1 MPTVRMQRQPTIFP
15 DRLHIPMKFTLA
27 YISTITTG
35 VGQQVNFNGNSI
47 FDPAGSASAV
57 QAVGYTTL
65 ASIYSTYT
73 VTASAIR
80 IMVLLDQNAGVT
92 TAKEGIVRVVVWPAT
107 STTSQVSTPTVAEMQ
122 PYAKALKVGSLF
134 SFTNEQKNNQLR
146 NYISTAKIYGEHP
159 QNITANPNYGAA
171 VGANPN
177 ALWFWNILVNPT
189 NSAAS
194 LSQSVQVEVDMVQYV
209 EFQQRKQLAP

>member
-1 MPTVRMQRQPTIFP
+1 
-15 DRLHIPMKFTLA
+15 MKFTLG
-27 YISTITTG
+27 YIATIASG
-35 VGQQVNFNGNSI
+35 VGQQVSLNANSI
-47 FDPAGSASAV
+47 FDPAGTASAS

-80 IMVLLDQNAGVT
+80 LLVLMDQKDGVT
-92 TAKEGIVRVVVWPAT
+92 TAKDGIVRVVAWPAT
-107 STTSQVSTPTVAEMQ
+107 STTSQVSTPTTAEMQ
-122 PYAKALKVGSLF
+122 PYAKALKIGSLF

-146 NYISTAKIYGEHP
+146 NYISTAKIYGEVP
-159 QNITANPNYGAA
+159 QNVTANPNYGAA

-177 ALWFWNILVNPT
+177 AVWYWNILVNPM
-189 NSAAS
+189 NSNAA

-209 EFQQRKQLAP
+209 EFQQRKQLTP